1 MPTNLPTSAH
11 TRVALDDATLRDFQ
25 VAFDA
30 GTLTAQALVE
40 RSLARIA
47 AFDRQGPC
55 LNAVIALHPGSLET
69 ARALDAERRKQGPRS
84 PLHGIPV
91 VLKDNLDTF
100 DLPTTGGSVLL
111 QGSIPPDDAFVVHQL
126 RAAGAVILA
135 KVNLSEFA
143 AGAAMSSIQGHTR
156 NPHDLTRTSS
166 GSSGGTGVAVA
177 AGYAPIGVGTDT
189 GGSIRG
195 PAAANGIA
203 ALKPTRGLLSRDGII
218 PLSPSLDTAGP
229 MARHVYD
236 LAAAL
241 GVMTGVDPA
250 DQGTHTGP
258 EQARR
263 DYTAGLH
270 TQALSGVRLGV
281 ARDFAGAD
289 DEVDQV
295 FAASLAVL
303 QGAGAQLVNV
313 HYPRWLLDVKDGL
326 FNAIR
331 MPEFA
336 AHIALYLAT
345 LGPAYPR
352 SLAQMIERTR
362 RISPQGD
369 DSTGTNPVRWAQFE
383 AEAASGPIDSAPYT
397 SLISHGL
404 PLVQGVVEGLF
415 QTHRVQ
421 AIVYPT
427 AIRRAAQAQAYN
439 AHPAGPATGS
449 AANLAN
455 MAGLPDLVVP
465 AGWTRDGLPVC
476 LSFLGTAFSEPQ
488 LLALGY
494 AFEQATRARRQPIHT
509 PALAG
514 ESIRVPLAPAQA

>member
-1 MPTNLPTSAH
+1 MPATTPASAH
-11 TRVALDDATLRDFQ
+11 RRVALDDATLRDFEA
-25 VAFDA
+25 AFDA
-30 GTLTAQALVE
+30 GTLTAQGLVE

-47 AFDRQGPC
+47 AFDRLGPC
-55 LNAVIALHPGSLET
+55 LNAVIALHPGALET

-111 QGSIPPDDAFVVHQL
+111 RGSIPPNDAFVVRQL

-143 AGAAMSSIQGHTR
+143 AGAAMSSIQGQTR

-195 PAAANGIA
+195 PAAANGVA

-258 EQARR
+258 GQTRR

-270 TQALSGVRLGV
+270 TQALSGVRLG
-281 ARDFAGAD
+281 
-289 DEVDQV
+289 
-295 FAASLAVL
+295 
-303 QGAGAQLVNV
+303 
-313 HYPRWLLDVKDGL
+313 
-326 FNAIR
+326 
-331 MPEFA
+331 
-336 AHIALYLAT
+336 
-345 LGPAYPR
+345 
-352 SLAQMIERTR
+352 
-362 RISPQGD
+362 
-369 DSTGTNPVRWAQFE
+369 
-383 AEAASGPIDSAPYT
+383 
-397 SLISHGL
+397 
-404 PLVQGVVEGLF
+404 
-415 QTHRVQ
+415 
-421 AIVYPT
+421 
-427 AIRRAAQAQAYN
+427 
-439 AHPAGPATGS
+439 
-449 AANLAN
+449 
-455 MAGLPDLVVP
+455 
-465 AGWTRDGLPVC
+465 C
-476 LSFLGTAFSEPQ
+476 
-488 LLALGY
+488 
-494 AFEQATRARRQPIHT
+494 
-509 PALAG
+509 
-514 ESIRVPLAPAQA
+514 